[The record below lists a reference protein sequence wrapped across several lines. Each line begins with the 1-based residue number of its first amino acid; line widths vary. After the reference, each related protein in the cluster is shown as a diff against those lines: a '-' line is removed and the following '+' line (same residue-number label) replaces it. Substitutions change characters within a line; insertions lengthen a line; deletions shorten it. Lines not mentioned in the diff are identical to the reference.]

1 MCESYFF
8 NIRLHITVIWLLL
21 LALTSDHDI
30 VHFKFQEGNIT
41 EVIFGARCSCIKASS
56 VLTLFFQVSDSVVRL
71 LGSCHVDAL
80 INVCRNLMASDKNA
94 IQFFSNDKIKGLEK
108 CDSLLL
114 LQRLSLFFTWSN
126 HSILRVLADHC
137 SEAVNILDEF
147 DCWVDTCELIASYPI
162 PCFSL
167 SMIPFDGSTHTILA
181 IRCDQELYECTFQYV
196 YDMQSVMMEKCD
208 ITQHCLQLLAVRSD
222 PTILYWTIPKCV
234 VYLINDNV
242 PLNSEYLYS
251 RGILEVLVYPDLEFT
266 FGDHVGIGLL
276 AFCDDCKVV
285 ERKVC
290 T

>member
-1 MCESYFF
+1 MFIY
-8 NIRLHITVIWLLL
+8 I
-21 LALTSDHDI
+21 ALTCHDNDDLQSTI
-30 VHFKFQEGNIT
+30 QEENDTNLVTGVQFSYI
-41 EVIFGARCSCIKASS
+41 EVSS
-56 VLTLFFQVSDSVVRL
+56 VLTVYFEVSDSVTEL
-71 LGSCHVDAL
+71 LASCHVEVLLDL
-80 INVCRNLMASDKNA
+80 CDNLMASDKHT
-94 IQFFSNDKIKGLEK
+94 IKFFPDNQIKKLK
-108 CDSLLL
+108 NCDSSVLL
-114 LQRLSLFFTWSN
+114 LQKLSLFFTWSN

-137 SEAVNILDEF
+137 SEAVNILDDF
-147 DCWVDTCELIASYPI
+147 DCRVDTFELIASYPI

-167 SMIPFDGSTHTILA
+167 TMIPFDSSSHTIVA
-181 IRCDQELYECTFQYV
+181 IRCDQELYECSLQYV

-234 VYLINDNV
+234 VCLINDNV

-266 FGDHVGIGLL
+266 FGDHVSIGLL